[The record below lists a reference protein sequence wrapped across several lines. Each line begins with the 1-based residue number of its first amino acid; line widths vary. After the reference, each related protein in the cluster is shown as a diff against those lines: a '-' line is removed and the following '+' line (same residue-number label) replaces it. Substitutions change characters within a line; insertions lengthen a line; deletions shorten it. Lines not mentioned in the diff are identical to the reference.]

1 MVAFVRAGVELAF
14 DTMVE
19 AGIKEESA
27 YYESLHETPL
37 IANTIARKKLFEM
50 NRVIS
55 DTAEYGCYLFDHAAK
70 PLLKDFMSKISS
82 EVIGR
87 PYIKSENDTDNQK
100 LIAINEMIRFHPIEI
115 IGYDL
120 RAAMTAMKKI

>member
-1 MVAFVRAGVELAF
+1 
-14 DTMVE
+14 
-19 AGIKEESA
+19 
-27 YYESLHETPL
+27 
-37 IANTIARKKLFEM
+37 
-50 NRVIS
+50 
-55 DTAEYGCYLFDHAAK
+55 
-70 PLLKDFMSKISS
+70 MSKISS